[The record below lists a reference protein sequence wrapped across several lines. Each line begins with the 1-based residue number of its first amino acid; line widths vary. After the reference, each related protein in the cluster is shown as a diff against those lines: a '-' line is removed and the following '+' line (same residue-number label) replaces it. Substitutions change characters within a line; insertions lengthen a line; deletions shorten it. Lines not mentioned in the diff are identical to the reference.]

1 MIYDDEDWFDRAVRK
16 LYKFAAWTGVEFQ
29 VYRLGT
35 DVTNVNDGH
44 WVDLPDPKFTC
55 RIHLY
60 RIKP

>member
-1 MIYDDEDWFDRAVRK
+1 MIYDDEDWFDRTVRRIYRGLAK
-16 LYKFAAWTGVEFQ
+16 LVEFQ
-29 VYRLGT
+29 VYRLDDGA
-35 DVTNVNDGH
+35 TNVNDGH